1 MIESKHKSATENKLH
16 SPNTPTHMLIP
27 KLLESTK
34 KYFKLCVFHILVT
47 NHLIIIIWL
56 KEVSSINGFRWYSI
70 VRGLYM

>member
-34 KYFKLCVFHILVT
+34 
-47 NHLIIIIWL
+47 NIINYVCFIFL
-56 KEVSSINGFRWYSI
+56 
-70 VRGLYM
+70 

>member
-16 SPNTPTHMLIP
+16 SLNTPTHILTP

-34 KYFKLCVFHILVT
+34 NYYKICVFHMLVT

-56 KEVSSINGFRWYSI
+56 KEVSSINGSRLYFI
-70 VRGLYM
+70 V